1 MKDKCRDTQ
10 TILVFSLRLSLNLVK
25 LNTRIVWVSLRLSLN
40 LVKLNTRVVWALL
53 RWSLTLVKLKYQ
65 DSVGI
70 STLVPHSSQT
80 YQDSVGISTLVP
92 RRDTHTILVFKFD

>member
-1 MKDKCRDTQ
+1 MWYLYAGPSIQ
-10 TILVFSLRLSLNLVK
+10 SN

-40 LVKLNTRVVWALL
+40 LVKV
-53 RWSLTLVKLKYQ
+53 KYQ

-70 STLVPHSSQT
+70 STLVPQSSQSKYKDSVGISTLVPQSSQT

-92 RRDTHTILVFKFD
+92 QSSQT